1 MSSERVAHEIAPVFD
16 ERSRVLILG
25 TMPSPKSREAG
36 FYYMHPQNRFWR
48 MLSAVL
54 GEPLPPSV
62 KERREMCLRHNIALW
77 DVLASCDIDGA
88 SDSSISNAVP
98 NDIPRLLAE
107 CPITAVFTTG
117 KKAHALYKRFFPDL
131 MSDVCLPSTSPAN
144 RTITE
149 EEMLE
154 EYLAVAAAL
163 TKRK

>member
-16 ERSRVLILG
+16 ERSQVLILG

-54 GEPLPPSV
+54 GEPLPPSAN
-62 KERREMCLRHNIALW
+62 ERREMCLRHNIALW

-88 SDSSISNAVP
+88 ADSSISNAVP
-98 NDIPRLLAE
+98 NDIRGLLSK

-131 MSDVCLPSTSPAN
+131 MNDVCLPSTSPAN
-144 RTITE
+144 RTISE
-149 EEMLE
+149 EEMLK
-154 EYLAVAAAL
+154 EYRAIAAAL